1 MNDAQPVKDSPTV
14 TADGQRL
21 RSLIDGVKFRPSV
34 THLDERGELS
44 EIYSSAWGFHAEQ
57 IVYAYNVMIR
67 AGRTKGWTK
76 HLLQDDMQ
84 FVVVGTVKYVLFD
97 DRPDSATHR
106 RINEFT
112 FGDRHRGLLVIPAG
126 VYHAVQN
133 VGETEA
139 FLVNL
144 PTRPYEHG
152 DPDKYRLPLENDVIP
167 YKFT

>member
-1 MNDAQPVKDSPTV
+1 MAHTHPIKDSPTV
-14 TADGQRL
+14 TADGRRL
-21 RSLIDGVKFRPSV
+21 RDFIEGVKFRPSV
-34 THLDERGELS
+34 THIDERGELS
-44 EIYSSAWGFHAEQ
+44 EIYSSAWGFHGER

-67 AGRTKGWTK
+67 PGHIKGWTK

-84 FVVVGTVKYVLFD
+84 FVVVGTVRYVLYD
-97 DRPDSATHR
+97 DREGSPTR
-106 RINEFT
+106 GRINELA

-133 VGETEA
+133 VGTTEA

-144 PTRPYEHG
+144 PTRPYDHA
-152 DPDKYRLPLENDVIP
+152 DPDKYRLPLANDLIP